1 MKMNNLIIAGIV
13 SYNPD
18 IDLLKK
24 NIEALIKVNLNII
37 IVDNHSSNI
46 MEIREATKSEENIL
60 IYELESN
67 RGIAN
72 ALNSIMNY
80 AFDHN
85 IKWVLTLDQDSI
97 VPCNIIQDNLKCLK
111 ESNNIGIIS
120 PVILDRNI
128 QNKSLELSV
137 TTYSEISTCITSA
150 SLTSVHIW
158 KEVGGFDEIMFIDD
172 VDHEYCFRIRKAGY
186 KIIRNNNVFLSHAI
200 GETNEIKIGKKH
212 ILVRNH
218 SAFRKYYQAR
228 NSIYMDIKCY
238 KKITMHATKKI
249 FKLYFKTVFF
259 EKKRLEKIKAINRG
273 VIDGFKLVKR
283 I

>member
-46 MEIREATKSEENIL
+46 MEIREATKSEANIL

-128 QNKSLELSV
+128 QIFFQEPYAQTHIYRAYLPGPENLYASHLSG
-137 TTYSEISTCITSA
+137 CN
-150 SLTSVHIW
+150 LH
-158 KEVGGFDEIMFIDD
+158 
-172 VDHEYCFRIRKAGY
+172 
-186 KIIRNNNVFLSHAI
+186 L
-200 GETNEIKIGKKH
+200 
-212 ILVRNH
+212 
-218 SAFRKYYQAR
+218 
-228 NSIYMDIKCY
+228 
-238 KKITMHATKKI
+238 
-249 FKLYFKTVFF
+249 
-259 EKKRLEKIKAINRG
+259 
-273 VIDGFKLVKR
+273 
-283 I
+283 